1 MYVARIMDVDSG
13 GGTGMTEKQYII
25 IKGVKEGLLFLLDDE
40 CSYSELLQ
48 ELEYKLQKTHSQLLS
63 GPLIHVSVKLGK
75 RLLSEQEKE
84 QIRAIIRTQGNLIVQ
99 SVESDLDERLA
110 DDKKFQVVATMIRS
124 GQTIE
129 FDGDIMLL
137 GDVNPGGS
145 IICTGNIYVMGALRG
160 TAHAGSNGRTD
171 VIIAASLMRPTQ
183 LKIADV
189 YSKRLDEWATA
200 DAAMEFAYWSD
211 GEMKLDKMT
220 QLFRMQQQSI
230 LFRGV

>member
-1 MYVARIMDVDSG
+1 
-13 GGTGMTEKQYII
+13 MTEKQYIV

-40 CSYSELLQ
+40 CSYSELLH

-63 GPLIHVSVKLGK
+63 GPLIHVNVKLGK

-84 QIRAIIRTQGNLIVQ
+84 HIRAIIRKQGNLIIQ
-99 SVESDLDERLA
+99 SIDSDLDEMTTGGRKL
-110 DDKKFQVVATMIRS
+110 QVVSMIVRS
-124 GQTIE
+124 GQTID
-129 FDGDIMLL
+129 FDGDLMLL

-160 TAHAGSNGRTD
+160 AAHAGSNGRTD

-189 YSKRLDEWATA
+189 FSKRLDEWATA

-211 GEMKLDKMT
+211 GEMKIDKMT